1 MLNTINIYVIGKFTY
16 SEQEKRKKKKEKK
29 GTVYNYNKGI
39 RNVLQF
45 LMKSSN

>member
-16 SEQEKRKKKKEKK
+16 SEQEKRKKKKKS
-29 GTVYNYNKGI
+29 TVYNYNKGI

-45 LMKSSN
+45 LIKSSN